1 MNDITERPEAPS
13 EDPFDQIVDA
23 PFDAA
28 LSERYLIYAMSTITA
43 RSLPDLRD
51 GLKPV
56 HRRLLWAMRLLKLDP
71 ASGYKK
77 CARVVG
83 DVIGK
88 YHPHGDQSVYD
99 AMVRLAQSFS
109 LRYPLVD
116 GQGNF
121 GNIDGDNAAAY
132 RYTEAKLTKTAIELM
147 AGLDQNGADLKPT
160 YNDEDEEPEV
170 MPGLFPNLLAN
181 GASGIAVGMAS
192 NIPSH
197 NAAEILDAATL
208 LIENPSAQH
217 SEIMAIIKGPDFA
230 TGGVLVDSKE
240 VIDAAYES
248 GRGAM
253 RVRAKWHKEDEGRG
267 AWVAV
272 VTEIPYQVTK
282 GKLIENIAN
291 LIADKKL
298 PILADVRDESDD
310 KIRLV
315 LEPKNRAVDPDMLMD
330 SLFRMSDL
338 ENRFSLNMNVLDA
351 NRSPHVMGIGELLR
365 HWLSHQIEVLVRKS
379 NYRLTK
385 IDDRLELL
393 GGYIIAFL
401 NLDRV
406 IEIIRNEDEPKP
418 IMMAEF
424 NLTDRQ
430 TEAILNMRLRSL
442 RRLEEMELKSE
453 QDTLLKEREELVKLI
468 DSPAR
473 QRTRLKRDIAQLRK
487 NYAEDTVLGARRTM
501 LIEASAPREIPL
513 EAMIEKEPITVI
525 MSKRGWIKAMKG
537 HAALDG
543 DFKFKEGDGPAF
555 AFHTQTTDKLLI
567 ATASGRFYTL
577 GADKLP
583 GARGFGEP
591 LTTMVDIEAGNDI
604 IALMNAQFDGHLLLV
619 SSSGK
624 GFIAKVSEIIAE
636 TRKGRQVVNQK
647 GNSKLQVVRN
657 APANSDDSDQYV
669 AVIGENRKLVVFP
682 ISEMPELAKGQGV
695 MLQRYKDGG
704 LSDAICF
711 RMSEGLSWAMGGDS
725 GRTRTESDMS
735 LWRVA
740 RGAAGRL
747 PPTGFP
753 KNGKFD

>member
-1 MNDITERPEAPS
+1 M
-13 EDPFDQIVDA
+13 
-23 PFDAA
+23 A
-28 LSERYLIYAMSTITA
+28 LN
-43 RSLPDLRD
+43 
-51 GLKPV
+51 K
-56 HRRLLWAMRLLKLDP
+56 
-71 ASGYKK
+71 
-77 CARVVG
+77 
-83 DVIGK
+83 
-88 YHPHGDQSVYD
+88 
-99 AMVRLAQSFS
+99 
-109 LRYPLVD
+109 
-116 GQGNF
+116 
-121 GNIDGDNAAAY
+121 
-132 RYTEAKLTKTAIELM
+132 
-147 AGLDQNGADLKPT
+147 
-160 YNDEDEEPEV
+160 
-170 MPGLFPNLLAN
+170 
-181 GASGIAVGMAS
+181 
-192 NIPSH
+192 
-197 NAAEILDAATL
+197 
-208 LIENPSAQH
+208 
-217 SEIMAIIKGPDFA
+217 
-230 TGGVLVDSKE
+230 
-240 VIDAAYES
+240 
-248 GRGAM
+248 
-253 RVRAKWHKEDEGRG
+253 
-267 AWVAV
+267 
-272 VTEIPYQVTK
+272 
-282 GKLIENIAN
+282 
-291 LIADKKL
+291 
-298 PILADVRDESDD
+298 
-310 KIRLV
+310 
-315 LEPKNRAVDPDMLMD
+315 
-330 SLFRMSDL
+330 
-338 ENRFSLNMNVLDA
+338 
-351 NRSPHVMGIGELLR
+351 
-365 HWLSHQIEVLVRKS
+365 
-379 NYRLTK
+379 TK

-442 RRLEEMELKSE
+442 RKLEEMELKTE
-453 QDTLLKEREELVKLI
+453 QEELLKEREELVKLI

-487 NYAEDTVLGARRTM
+487 NYAQDTALGARRT
-501 LIEASAPREIPL
+501 LLVEASAPREIPL

-567 ATASGRFYTL
+567 ATAAGRFYTL

-604 IALMNAQFDGHLLLV
+604 IALMHAQLDGRLLLV
-619 SSSGK
+619 SSNGK
-624 GFIAKVSEIIAE
+624 GFIAKVSDIIAE

-647 GNSKLQVVRN
+647 GDSKLQVVRN
-657 APANSDDSDQYV
+657 APATSDDSDEYV

-711 RMSEGLSWAMGGDS
+711 KMSEGLSWAMGGDS